1 MTETE
6 DQQLAPVGHTYGFWS
21 LPGSLPGNSDW
32 DTAWIC
38 EPQVGFARLPERNLA
53 RQHGG
58 WGREVEEV
66 SDEHES
72 KSPRVNA
79 KETGSSNHFP
89 YPTMSLPT
97 PILEFDFR
105 LAVRFAPKITETVVR
120 NGKMVELAREVCGSW
135 SGSLG
140 SGVVVSGGHDLD
152 RTKLGTRTVHKIV
165 TAFKLQTSE
174 EEPASLEMGTRG
186 LLGGPSDVLHQTAHR
201 LDGGARIDP
210 RKYYY
215 RMFINL
221 TTTDERYVEKQ

>member
-6 DQQLAPVGHTYGFWS
+6 DQQLAPIGHTYGFWR

-32 DTAWIC
+32 DAPWIC
-38 EPQVGFARLPERNLA
+38 ESQVRFARLPERNLA

-58 WGREVEEV
+58 WGHGIEEIN
-66 SDEHES
+66 DEHEP

-79 KETGSSNHFP
+79 EETGFTNHFP
-89 YPTMSLPT
+89 HPAMSLPT

-105 LAVRFAPKITETVVR
+105 VAVRFTPEIIMVR
-120 NGKMVELAREVCGSW
+120 NEKTIELAREVCGSW

-140 SGVVVSGGHDLD
+140 SGSVVSGGHDLD
-152 RTKLGTRTVHKIV
+152 RTKLDTRTTHKII

-174 EEPASLEMGTRG
+174 EDPASLEMGTRG
-186 LLGGPSDVLHQTAHR
+186 FLGGPPDVLHQTAYR

-210 RKYYY
+210 RKYHY

-221 TTTDERYVEKQ
+221 TTTDERVYRVG